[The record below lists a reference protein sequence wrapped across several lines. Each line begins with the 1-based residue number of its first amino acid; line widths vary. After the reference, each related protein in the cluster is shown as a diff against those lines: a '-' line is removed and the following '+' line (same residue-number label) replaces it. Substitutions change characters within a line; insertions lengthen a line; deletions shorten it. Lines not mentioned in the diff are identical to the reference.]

1 MRVSPNKKISSEKV
15 VITSFLVDISD
26 ILINA
31 VVTYL
36 SGSVVMLSQLLQGFA
51 DLTASGFLVLGV
63 KRSKHKPDKVHPLG
77 YGREIYFW
85 TFISALITLSIT
97 AGASFYFGLRR
108 FLNPKPVE
116 NIELSLLAL
125 SFALITNGY
134 SMSLGL
140 KRLMGT
146 SSFSK
151 LKEVLTKSVL
161 IDTKKAFV
169 LDLMGTTASIL
180 GLIALTLYITTGNYR
195 LDGIGAMAIGVTMA
209 VLAIFILKGA
219 KELLVG
225 TSASTKIEKKI
236 IKATESFPKVN
247 KVLKLQTLNIG
258 TDKLLVNMEVHLV
271 DKLETDEI
279 EKLIDKIESEI
290 RKVVPSAINIQIE
303 LETPDILNR

>member
-1 MRVSPNKKISSEKV
+1 MRNVNSAKKISSEKV

-31 VVTYL
+31 VVVYL

-63 KRSKHKPDKVHPLG
+63 KRSKHEPDRVHPLG

-85 TFISALITLSIT
+85 TFVSALITLSIT

-108 FLNPKPVE
+108 FLNPEPIE
-116 NIELSLLAL
+116 NIGIAFAAL
-125 SFALITNGY
+125 IFALITNGY
-134 SMSLGL
+134 SMTLGL

-146 SSFSK
+146 NSLSK

-180 GLIALTLYITTGNYR
+180 GLIALALYIVTGNYQ
-195 LDGIGAMAIGVTMA
+195 LDGLGAMAIGTTMA
-209 VLAIFILKGA
+209 ILAIFILKGA
-219 KELLVG
+219 KDLLVG
-225 TSASTKIEKKI
+225 TSASPEIERKITQT
-236 IKATESFPKVN
+236 TEAFPKVN

-258 TDKLLVNMEVHLV
+258 TEKLLVNMEVHLV

-290 RKVVPSAINIQIE
+290 RKRVPSAIHIQIE
-303 LETPDILNR
+303 LETPDI